1 MALGFTPKLPKGSLV
16 VPEKISGLSI
26 DSPLF
31 YYLVLMAFLT
41 ICKYPGCR
49 KPVSLGQKY
58 CDLHREKGEARDAQ
72 MKAERE
78 VHRTKRTGSST
89 ARGYGYKWQR
99 LRARI
104 LEAHPLCVECEKQGI
119 IKLATDV
126 DHIKPHK
133 GNPVLMWDESNLQ
146 PLCHECHSKKTA
158 REDGGFGNSF

>member
-1 MALGFTPKLPKGSLV
+1 MSLMT
-16 VPEKISGLSI
+16 L
-26 DSPLF
+26 
-31 YYLVLMAFLT
+31 
-41 ICKYPGCR
+41 CKYPGCR
-49 KPVSLGQKY
+49 KSVTLGQKY
-58 CDLHREKGEARDAQ
+58 CDLHLEKGSARDAQ

-78 VHRTKRTGSST
+78 AHRTKRNGSSA

-119 IKLATDV
+119 IRLATDV

-146 PLCHECHSKKTA
+146 PLCHECHAKKTA